1 MLFNRLGVRGNPP
14 PFYEFKEYPKWVTSP
29 AGIPQLANDAEEEQ
43 AILNQAVEP
52 VAEIPKVKR
61 GRPKK

>member
-14 PFYEFKEYPKWVTSP
+14 PFYEFVEYPKWVTSP
-29 AGIPQLANDAEEEQ
+29 AGVSQLAHNANEEQ

-52 VAEIPKVKR
+52 VTELPKVKR